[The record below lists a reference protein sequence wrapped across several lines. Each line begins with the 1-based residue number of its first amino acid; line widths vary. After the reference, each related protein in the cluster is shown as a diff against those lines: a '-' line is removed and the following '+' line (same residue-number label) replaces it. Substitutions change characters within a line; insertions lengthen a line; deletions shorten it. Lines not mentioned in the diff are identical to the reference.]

1 MKNISIF
8 SQAYKNLIISIKFS
22 YILVIEPV
30 VTDLRERLQ
39 LISNETKTKFL
50 RKFATIHYKWHM
62 DEMMTGSGTF
72 GGSPIG
78 FLSFHHEVLTVYI
91 SKFDTSL
98 TAGPMANTSPP
109 YRPVIDSILKS
120 VEFSNALEGW
130 HNLVHRNTRKY
141 GRNFSDPKKNIYM
154 ERFWQFHKFINDKFQ
169 SWLTNNQLNYD
180 DVDHTLV

>member
-1 MKNISIF
+1 
-8 SQAYKNLIISIKFS
+8 
-22 YILVIEPV
+22 LVIEPV
-30 VTDLRERLQ
+30 VDNLRQELQ
-39 LISNETKTKFL
+39 SISNGTKTKFL
-50 RKFATIHYKWHM
+50 GRFATIHSKWHM

-72 GGSPIG
+72 RGSAIG

-109 YRPVIDSILKS
+109 YRPVIDSISKS
-120 VEFSNALEGW
+120 VQFSNALEGW

-154 ERFWQFHKFINDKFQ
+154 KRFWQFHKFIDDKFQ
-169 SWLTNNQLNYD
+169 SWLFNNQVTYD
-180 DVDHTLV
+180 DMDHTLV